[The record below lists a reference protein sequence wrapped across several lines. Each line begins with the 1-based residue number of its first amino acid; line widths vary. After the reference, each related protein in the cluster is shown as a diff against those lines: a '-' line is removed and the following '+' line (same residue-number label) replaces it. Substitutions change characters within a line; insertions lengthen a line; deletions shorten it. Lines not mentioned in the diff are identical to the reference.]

1 MWRICEKFYLCM
13 GFSINLTAR
22 IIFQCLVF
30 RINFFFSSRF
40 ITKCRWLYY
49 LFILKNLGGKVSHC
63 NFCNIHIVWVN
74 IKFYTCIKISFLGS
88 KSYNKKCSFLSFF
101 LLTLDSIQFLHVIEI
116 TVLIFVRYFK
126 QSNSKMIYCQGVYSK
141 LLFIQHYGCDHIM
154 RIFYR
159 LK

>member
-1 MWRICEKFYLCM
+1 MF
-13 GFSINLTAR
+13 GFQES
-22 IIFQCLVF
+22 
-30 RINFFFSSRF
+30 FFFSPSRF

-49 LFILKNLGGKVSHC
+49 SFNLKNLGGKVSHC
-63 NFCNIHIVWVN
+63 NFCNMHIVWAN

-101 LLTLDSIQFLHVIEI
+101 LYSIQFLHVIKI

-141 LLFIQHYGCDHIM
+141 LLFIQHYRCDHIM